1 MPNVLEKCS
10 AYCST
15 KVSVPLPH
23 HLTFGSAVSG
33 SFLSACT
40 RAYDF
45 THSTTRTRTHAHRK
59 GDWDKGSPEIESD
72 NGYVSVSQE

>member
-10 AYCST
+10 PYCST

-23 HLTFGSAVSG
+23 HLMFGSAVSG

-40 RAYDF
+40 RAL
-45 THSTTRTRTHAHRK
+45 TILHTVTQHNTASIHRERER
-59 GDWDKGSPEIESD
+59 GVGVRGRPR
-72 NGYVSVSQE
+72 